1 MGGCRCSYR
10 NCVVKSDGKTHMFHY
25 PVFDKIRCHQWI
37 VNARRFD
44 FLDLKVSQVKN
55 RVICQHHFRDECFMN
70 FTKGKLTFEAVPTED
85 GPYCDSSK
93 LVDNSHEFSKLYPIV
108 VEDIENDLCPLDD
121 KKANFS
127 LKYSDFLTNS
137 ETLET
142 SSLKTEDNKL
152 KATQCAN
159 LSDINFILE
168 NNLDDKLNNINI
180 GQSLDDAELFNDKLT
195 ANNNNIRKS
204 QQLHPVLIVP
214 PFSQITNSETTKSNE
229 HSKIHM
235 YSANN
240 NNIKN
245 NIISPK
251 PKPKVK
257 ILSEKKVTE
266 PVLFMGQFKPVSP
279 SIVVNPVSEQN
290 VQRLSD
296 IVVGQQ
302 EHKNI
307 SLNQSIN
314 PIIEIIVP
322 QPEEQI
328 PNITIQNNNTLQEK
342 NNNTPKSV
350 GTPKSLV
357 KNKISAKRIAAI
369 QEKRKFNK
377 KLKDVLESHAMKME
391 EPEHVNVKQIEQI
404 VDNCQEKAQTPTKI
418 NKSSPINIQ
427 NDDYLSRLE
436 ARMTRMENLLLNKI
450 DQNSQKIIDLTQSL
464 GTTTQKNKGVSTQT
478 NDNIALYKK
487 YLYTEISQYLS
498 SETKNILYEELF
510 INEQFAQS
518 NMRSTRLKR
527 RKYR

>member
-10 NCVVKSDGKTHMFHY
+10 NCAVKSDGKTHMFHY
-25 PVFDKIRCHQWI
+25 PVFDKVRCHQWI
-37 VNARRFD
+37 VNARRLD

-55 RVICQHHFRDECFMN
+55 RVICQHHFKDECFMN

-93 LVDNSHEFSKLYPIV
+93 LVDNSHEFSKHYPIV

-137 ETLET
+137 ETPE
-142 SSLKTEDNKL
+142 SSFLKTEDNKL
-152 KATQCAN
+152 KTTQCAN
-159 LSDINFILE
+159 LADINFILG

-180 GQSLDDAELFNDKLT
+180 NQGLDDADLFNEKLT
-195 ANNNNIRKS
+195 AIKNNIRKS

-214 PFSQITNSETTKSNE
+214 PFTQITNLGTTKNE
-229 HSKIHM
+229 HSEININ
-235 YSANN
+235 SLNN
-240 NNIKN
+240 AIKN
-245 NIISPK
+245 DMILPK
-251 PKPKVK
+251 PKPRVK
-257 ILSEKKVTE
+257 IISEKKVTE
-266 PVLFMGQFKPVSP
+266 PVLFTGQFTPISP
-279 SIVVNPVSEQN
+279 SIVVNPVLKQNIQTPSNIEQTEPKN
-290 VQRLSD
+290 V
-296 IVVGQQ
+296 
-302 EHKNI
+302 
-307 SLNQSIN
+307 SLNQSIEQLN
-314 PIIEIIVP
+314 LIEITVP
-322 QPEEQI
+322 PPEEQRQ
-328 PNITIQNNNTLQEK
+328 NITIQNDIILNETNNTTQNVVTSKTL
-342 NNNTPKSV
+342 
-350 GTPKSLV
+350 L
-357 KNKISAKRIAAI
+357 KNKIPTKRVADK

-377 KLKDVLESHAMKME
+377 KLKDVESPAIKIE
-391 EPEHVNVKQIEQI
+391 EPKHEEIKQIEEI
-404 VDNCQEKAQTPTKI
+404 VENCQENVQTEPEI
-418 NKSSPINIQ
+418 NTLHIINTQ

-464 GTTTQKNKGVSTQT
+464 GTSTQKNKGVSTQT

-510 INEQFAQS
+510 INEQFSQKS
-518 NMRSTRLKR
+518 NLRSTRLKR